1 MPGNFEADAQTVKKM
16 FLLLLIN
23 SSSTIAHLPGM
34 GLDADGG
41 ALLLM
46 LVGVHACGLPLTW
59 L

>member
-41 ALLLM
+41 AFAA
-46 LVGVHACGLPLTW
+46 HACRCPAACH
-59 L
+59 